1 MQKETLLTKKKI
13 NINNALLPV
22 AAILL
27 CIIFQSG
34 NSNFFTIKNWT
45 NIGRQQAA
53 LLIAAV
59 GQTFVV
65 LTGCIDLS
73 IGSMVGFISVVTAD
87 VAIRSGFPAALAV
100 AIGIGVVVG
109 VCQGFLVAKINIP
122 AFIVGLG
129 FMNILRGAAYLYC
142 NGMPISGLPQIY
154 SDLGA
159 NSFMGLPIP
168 LLVAIVFMFI
178 GWAILRYMTIGRNVY
193 AVGGNEEAA
202 RLAGINVVGVRV
214 FVYIVSGILAAMA
227 GVLMTA
233 RVAVGQC
240 TLGEGLQMQA
250 VAAAVIGGT
259 SMRGGQGN
267 CLKTFLGVLVMAIIS
282 NGLNLLRV
290 SSYTQTVVNGAIIIL
305 AVAIDVLGK
314 KRKT

>member
-100 AIGIGVVVG
+100 AIGIGIVVG

-178 GWAILRYMTIGRNVY
+178 GWAVLRIELYGHGKSGGTFYEHTVLKWMSEMMTVIDY
-193 AVGGNEEAA
+193 ARKLDFVSSLY
-202 RLAGINVVGVRV
+202 LAGHSQGG
-214 FVYIVSGILAAMA
+214 FVTAMA
-227 GVLMTA
+227 GAMKEDVLKAILLLSPALMIPEDSRKGYVLGTTFDPDHIPDTVLMDGGRLLSGTENK
-233 RVAVGQC
+233 
-240 TLGEGLQMQA
+240 LGM
-250 VAAAVIGGT
+250 
-259 SMRGGQGN
+259 
-267 CLKTFLGVLVMAIIS
+267 
-282 NGLNLLRV
+282 
-290 SSYTQTVVNGAIIIL
+290 
-305 AVAIDVLGK
+305 K
-314 KRKT
+314 KD

>member
-1 MQKETLLTKKKI
+1 MMKSITLARKKI

-22 AAILL
+22 AAIVL
-27 CIIFQSG
+27 CVVFQSG
-34 NSNFFTIKNWT
+34 NENFFTIKNWT

-73 IGSMVGFISVVTAD
+73 IGSMVGFISVLSAD
-87 VAIRSGFPAALAV
+87 VAIKYGFPTAIAAA
-100 AIGIGVVVG
+100 VG
-109 VCQGFLVAKINIP
+109 VGVLVGICQGFLVAKVNIP

-142 NGMPISGLPQIY
+142 NGMPISGLPAIY
-154 SDLGA
+154 SALGA
-159 NSFMGLPIP
+159 NSLLGLPIP
-168 LLVAIVFMFI
+168 LIVAVVFMFV
-178 GWAILRYMTIGRNVY
+178 GWLILRKLTIGRNVY

-202 RLAGINVVGVRV
+202 RLAGINVVGVRM
-214 FVYIVSGILAAMA
+214 FVYIVSGILSAMA

-233 RVAVGQC
+233 RVSVGQC

-250 VAAAVIGGT
+250 IAATVIGGT
-259 SMRGGQGN
+259 SMRGGEGN
-267 CLKTFLGVLVMAIIS
+267 CLKTILGVLVMAIIS
-282 NGLNLLRV
+282 NGLNLLKV

-305 AVAIDVLGK
+305 AVAMDVLGK
-314 KRKT
+314 KRRT

>member
-1 MQKETLLTKKKI
+1 M
-13 NINNALLPV
+13 
-22 AAILL
+22 
-27 CIIFQSG
+27 
-34 NSNFFTIKNWT
+34 
-45 NIGRQQAA
+45 
-53 LLIAAV
+53 IAAV

-100 AIGIGVVVG
+100 AIGIGIVVG

-178 GWAILRYMTIGRNVY
+178 GWAVLRYMTIGRNVY

>member
-1 MQKETLLTKKKI
+1 MMKSITLARKKI

-22 AAILL
+22 AAIVL
-27 CIIFQSG
+27 CVVFQSG
-34 NSNFFTIKNWT
+34 NENFFTIKNWT

-73 IGSMVGFISVVTAD
+73 IGSMVGFISVLSAD
-87 VAIRSGFPAALAV
+87 VAIKYGFPAAIAV
-100 AIGIGVVVG
+100 AVG
-109 VCQGFLVAKINIP
+109 VGVLVGICQGFLVAKVNIP

-142 NGMPISGLPQIY
+142 NGMPISGLPAIY
-154 SDLGA
+154 SALGA
-159 NSFMGLPIP
+159 NSLLGLPIP
-168 LLVAIVFMFI
+168 LIVAVVFMFV
-178 GWAILRYMTIGRNVY
+178 GWLILRKLTIGRNVY

-202 RLAGINVVGVRV
+202 RLAGINVVGVRM
-214 FVYIVSGILAAMA
+214 FVYIVSGILSAMA

-233 RVAVGQC
+233 RVSVGQC

-250 VAAAVIGGT
+250 IAATVIGGT
-259 SMRGGQGN
+259 SMRGGEGN
-267 CLKTFLGVLVMAIIS
+267 CLKTILGVLVMAIIS
-282 NGLNLLRV
+282 NGLNLLKV

-305 AVAIDVLGK
+305 AVAMDVLGK
-314 KRKT
+314 KRRT